1 MKSILL
7 LTGVTIGAAQYF
19 PGQPSCAIPCLTSA
33 IAQAGC
39 NLNDIAC
46 PCGPTQA
53 AIGAAAAGC
62 LIGACNATELAQAQ
76 SAGSAVCSSLSAG
89 ELTISSTATG
99 SATSTGSMSIT
110 SAPSS
115 SSTGSTSGGSE
126 ASSGSMSNSL
136 SRSGDTIIGSTSG
149 TVSVSETKTLG
160 GSVHTATVSSTD
172 GISATGTANAAPT
185 AAAAKVIGGVLA
197 ENTCD
202 FIIKTPQGTRPGVA
216 LSRYDSM
223 ILAEHFDRV
232 VTFWV
237 TRNFVDEA
245 SLGSAYKD
253 SVFKM
258 PRIVPPSALGSS
270 SGGPQVPFPPKMS
283 PEPESFSQK
292 RGSSA
297 LGGSGGHS
305 NPKRSKKSDSKP
317 EDYKADNI
325 ELKPRLTTPD
335 LEFDYDRSQLRDPRP
350 TPGRVKQPRMSYA
363 SEEWKS
369 QFSIPKPEKPK
380 GRLSRAQ
387 KDELDKQERPM
398 DPSATF
404 HHLYV
409 CHRKG
414 RDGSPTYDE
423 AGFQLDWE
431 KVNDWFKPR
440 PYSRSS
446 AVRGMERRLKRDE
459 AERRTMFDMFFV
471 DGKAPATHDAD
482 VTNHM
487 RDHVSKD
494 LGIPWHQIGP
504 EQLKIWREKGFEK
517 VEADEW
523 WRPPNDEE
531 RKRMLNMLSGA
542 SMRKNL

>member
-126 ASSGSMSNSL
+126 TSSGSMSNSL

-197 ENTCD
+197 EKTCD

-223 ILAEHFDRV
+223 ILAEHFDR
-232 VTFWV
+232 
-237 TRNFVDEA
+237 
-245 SLGSAYKD
+245 
-253 SVFKM
+253 
-258 PRIVPPSALGSS
+258 
-270 SGGPQVPFPPKMS
+270 
-283 PEPESFSQK
+283 
-292 RGSSA
+292 
-297 LGGSGGHS
+297 
-305 NPKRSKKSDSKP
+305 
-317 EDYKADNI
+317 
-325 ELKPRLTTPD
+325 
-335 LEFDYDRSQLRDPRP
+335 LRDPRP
-350 TPGRVKQPRMSYA
+350 TPGRVKRPRMSYA

-387 KDELDKQERPM
+387 KDELDKQERLM

-404 HHLYV
+404 HHLHV

-423 AGFQLDWE
+423 AGSQLDWE

>member
-33 IAQAGC
+33 ITQAGC

-89 ELTISSTATG
+89 ELTISSTAAG
-99 SATSTGSMSIT
+99 SATSTGSISIT

-115 SSTGSTSGGSE
+115 ASTGSTSGGSE
-126 ASSGSMSNSL
+126 ASSGSESNSL
-136 SRSGDTIIGSTSG
+136 SRSGDTVISATSG

-172 GISATGTANAAPT
+172 GISATGTPNAAPT

-197 ENTCD
+197 
-202 FIIKTPQGTRPGVA
+202 
-216 LSRYDSM
+216 
-223 ILAEHFDRV
+223 
-232 VTFWV
+232 
-237 TRNFVDEA
+237 
-245 SLGSAYKD
+245 
-253 SVFKM
+253 
-258 PRIVPPSALGSS
+258 VPPGALWNS
-270 SGGPQVPFPPKMS
+270 SGGPQVTFPPKKF

-297 LGGSGGHS
+297 LGGSDGHS
-305 NPKRSKKSDSKP
+305 NAKRSKKSVSKP
-317 EDYKADNI
+317 EEDKADNI
-325 ELKPRLTTPD
+325 EPKPRLTTPD

-350 TPGRVKQPRMSYA
+350 TPGRVKRPRMSYA

-387 KDELDKQERPM
+387 KDELDKQERLM

-446 AVRGMERRLKRDE
+446 AVRGMEGRLKRDE
-459 AERRTMFDMFFV
+459 AERRTMFDIFFV

-531 RKRMLNMLSGA
+531 RKRMLNMLSGG

>member
-33 IAQAGC
+33 ITQAGC

-89 ELTISSTATG
+89 ELTISSTAAG
-99 SATSTGSMSIT
+99 SATSTGSISIT

-126 ASSGSMSNSL
+126 ASSGSESNSL
-136 SRSGDTIIGSTSG
+136 SRSGDTVISATSG

-172 GISATGTANAAPT
+172 GISATGTPNAAPT

-197 ENTCD
+197 
-202 FIIKTPQGTRPGVA
+202 GMLGVVAA
-216 LSRYDSM
+216 LREG
-223 ILAEHFDRV
+223 LVR
-232 VTFWV
+232 W
-237 TRNFVDEA
+237 
-245 SLGSAYKD
+245 
-253 SVFKM
+253 
-258 PRIVPPSALGSS
+258 
-270 SGGPQVPFPPKMS
+270 
-283 PEPESFSQK
+283 
-292 RGSSA
+292 
-297 LGGSGGHS
+297 GGSDGHS
-305 NPKRSKKSDSKP
+305 NAKRSKKSVSKP
-317 EDYKADNI
+317 EEDKADNI
-325 ELKPRLTTPD
+325 EPKPRLTTPD

-350 TPGRVKQPRMSYA
+350 TPGRVKRPRMSYA

-387 KDELDKQERPM
+387 KDELDKQERLM

-446 AVRGMERRLKRDE
+446 AVRGMEGRLKRGE
-459 AERRTMFDMFFV
+459 AERRTMFDIFFV

-482 VTNHM
+482 VTNYM
-487 RDHVSKD
+487 RDYVSKD

-531 RKRMLNMLSGA
+531 RKRMLNMLSGG